1 MLKIKQFVFNPFGE
15 CTYVIADEATGDAIV
30 VDPGMAD
37 AAELKRF
44 DDFIESNHL
53 NIKGIINTHLHL
65 DHCFGDNYVKD
76 KYGVKVSAHIDDAP
90 LGGSVAEQARR
101 FGMRMNNSDVVI
113 DAPLAD
119 GDVITLGDD
128 RLEVIHTP
136 GHSPG
141 GICLY
146 SPTGKFLIAGDTL
159 FQGSIGRTDLEGGNH
174 HQLVDS
180 IKSQL
185 LTLPD
190 DTLVL
195 SGHGGSTTIGAE
207 RASNPFLR

>member
-44 DDFIESNHL
+44 DDFVEQNHL
-53 NIKGIINTHLHL
+53 SIKGIVNTHLHL

-76 KYGVKVSAHIDDAP
+76 KYGVKVSAHIADAP
-90 LGGSVAEQARR
+90 LGGAVAEQARR
-101 FGMRMNNSDVVI
+101 FGMRVNNSDVVI
-113 DAPLAD
+113 DAPLND
-119 GDVITLGDD
+119 GDTITVGED
-128 RLEVIHTP
+128 RLKVIHTP

-146 SPTGKFLIAGDTL
+146 SPTGKLLIAGDTL
-159 FQGSIGRTDLEGGNH
+159 FKGSIGRTDLEGGNH
-174 HQLVDS
+174 HQLVES
-180 IKSQL
+180 VRKRL
-185 LTLPD
+185 LTLPG

-195 SGHGGSTTIGAE
+195 SGHGPATTIADE
-207 RASNPFLR
+207 KASNPFL